1 VRFAR
6 NAARGVTALLVWAA
20 LNAAGAFFLGGCS
33 GEAGQRQATSP
44 AAPQTP
50 RQQLGDSLDSA
61 LTDGGANPAP
71 DEESDEDA
79 LDGATDRRGWLG
91 VELSATAAR
100 EPGVLVRSVV
110 RGSPAARA
118 GVAAGDVI
126 LTIDGET
133 VAQPSDVVRLVGERS
148 VGQRTSIGLVRGT
161 ENRLLAVT
169 LAKVPADNDV
179 MRMNFVGG
187 VAPSF
192 MGLQTVQGSVAASIG
207 ALRGKVVLLEFWAP
221 WCVACRFLVP
231 TMNDWHAQFRPQ
243 GVEVIGITMDPVL
256 QASQAARQLGMEY
269 NIASDFSGETSRA
282 YRAHSIPTLFVIDRK
297 GIVRDVMVGYSA
309 ERLEALRS
317 LLGRLVSEP

>member
-1 VRFAR
+1 M
-6 NAARGVTALLVWAA
+6 TALLVCAS
-20 LNAAGAFFLGGCS
+20 LTAAGAFLGGCS
-33 GEAGQRQATSP
+33 GDAGQREAASP
-44 AAPQTP
+44 AAAQAPQ
-50 RQQLGDSLDSA
+50 QELGDSLDAA
-61 LTDGGANPAP
+61 LSDRGAAPAQ
-71 DEESDEDA
+71 DDESDEED
-79 LDGATDRRGWLG
+79 LDGTTDRRGWLG
-91 VELSATAAR
+91 VELAAAAAR

-133 VAQPSDVVRLVGERS
+133 VAQPSDIVRLVGERS
-148 VGQRTSIGLVRGT
+148 AGQRTSIGLMRGT

-169 LAKVPADNDV
+169 LGRVPADNDV
-179 MRMNFVGG
+179 MRMSFVGG
-187 VAPSF
+187 VAPAF
-192 MGLQTVQGSVAASIG
+192 TGLQTVQGSVAASIG

-256 QASQAARQLGMEY
+256 QASQAARQLGMQY

-282 YRAHSIPTLFVIDRK
+282 YRAHAIPTLFVIDRK
-297 GIVRDVMVGYSA
+297 GVVRDVMVGYSA
-309 ERLEALRS
+309 ERLQALRS